1 MFIEGCW
8 RIHWSAECVCLLCD
22 AFESGIDL
30 CNPGRL
36 HAAEPAAY
44 LIRFLGEFDPSWLA
58 ALVEMGI
65 VSQEMDADR
74 DVTTMRGRVTDQAA
88 LLGILNLAHG
98 LGMHLLSVEYLP
110 DPQN

>member
-1 MFIEGCW
+1 MGC
-8 RIHWSAECVCLLCD
+8 RVSMLCD
-22 AFESGIDL
+22 AYESGIDL
-30 CNPGRL
+30 RNSGGL
-36 HAAEPAAY
+36 HVADPAAY

-58 ALVEMGI
+58 ALLEMGI

-74 DVTTMRGRVTDQAA
+74 DITTMWGRVNDQAA